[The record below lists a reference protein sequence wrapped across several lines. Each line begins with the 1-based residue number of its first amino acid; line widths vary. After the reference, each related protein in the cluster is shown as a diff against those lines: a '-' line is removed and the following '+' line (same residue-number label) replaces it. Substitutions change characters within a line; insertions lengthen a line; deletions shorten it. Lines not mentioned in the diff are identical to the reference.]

1 MARFLG
7 MNAFV
12 PTGILRFQV
21 RNRLRKLRNED
32 KDIMWEGPGTLSYD
46 DLRAD
51 LRNRGLPTAKL
62 NKEQMVVTLKNWLAL
77 SQKQEIP

>member
-1 MARFLG
+1 
-7 MNAFV
+7 
-12 PTGILRFQV
+12 
-21 RNRLRKLRNED
+21 
-32 KDIMWEGPGTLSYD
+32 MWEGPGTLSYD